1 MASVPLPVAA
11 PTPTP
16 TPAPTPTPTT
26 KPLPGAA
33 PPNASK
39 ANLAKESPGKPE
51 AKAKMSPRTWL
62 IRVGIGVFVVVAA
75 GVATVWFMRPPEV
88 SAVVVKFAPLV
99 RTLQFSARVA
109 TASRVEIGSTV
120 TGRVVQIAVTEGA
133 TVKKGDLLIRLE
145 SDELGAVLAQAAA
158 NERQAVARL
167 SGLRTTGRSAAAAA
181 VAQADSGLIAANAAL
196 KRTEDLTAKGF
207 LSAASLDESRRAA
220 SVARAQLD
228 AARAQAN
235 ANADQGTDISQ
246 AEAQLALAASA
257 TTAVRARLTQ
267 TELLAPADAKI
278 LTRLVEPGQIVQP
291 GHALLNIVLAS
302 PLQLIAQVDERY
314 LEQLQIDQPATVLAD
329 AFPNQRF
336 AARVLTIAPV
346 VDPLKGAVEVKFQ
359 VATPPVFLRED
370 MTLSVEVET
379 ARRERAL
386 VVPVDALQGE
396 ESSSTAIAMIARE
409 GKVEARTVR
418 TGIRTLDAAEIL
430 DGLADG
436 EIVLKGDAPEVGK
449 RVRANTEPADDKAKE
464 PTKKNN
470 VGSAKNKSAAQNV
483 VPQ

>member
-1 MASVPLPVAA
+1 MAVAPPPVETLTQTPTSTAQPVPRSA
-11 PTPTP
+11 PT
-16 TPAPTPTPTT
+16 
-26 KPLPGAA
+26 
-33 PPNASK
+33 NAST
-39 ANLAKESPGKPE
+39 ANANQGKLAV
-51 AKAKMSPRTWL
+51 KAKMPRRKLLIWL
-62 IRVGIGVFVVVAA
+62 GASVLFVLATGAA
-75 GVATVWFMRPPEV
+75 IAWFMRPPEV

-120 TGRVVQIAVTEGA
+120 TGRVVQITVREGA
-133 TVKKGDLLIRLE
+133 TVKKGELLIRLE
-145 SDELGAVLAQAAA
+145 SDELGAGLAQAIA
-158 NERQAVARL
+158 NERQAIARL
-167 SGLRTTGRSAAAAA
+167 NGLRTTGRSAAAAA
-181 VAQADSGLIAANAAL
+181 VAQADSGVIAANATL

-207 LSAASLDESRRAA
+207 LSPASLDEARRAA
-220 SVARAQLD
+220 SVARSQLT
-228 AARAQAN
+228 AARSQAT

-246 AEAQLALAASA
+246 AEAQLALAPSAS
-257 TTAVRARLTQ
+257 TAARARLTQ
-267 TELLAPADAKI
+267 TALVAPADAKI

-359 VATPPVFLRED
+359 VPAPPSFLRED

-379 ARRERAL
+379 ARRAHAL

-396 ESSSTAIAMIARE
+396 ESSPTAMVMIAHE
-409 GKVEARTVR
+409 GKVAARTVR
-418 TGIRTLDAAEIL
+418 VGIRTLEAAEIL
-430 DGLADG
+430 DGISEG
-436 EIVLKGDAPEVGK
+436 EIVLKGNAPKEGK
-449 RVRANTEPADDKAKE
+449 RVRVNMEATEANSNETN
-464 PTKKNN
+464 KNGN
-470 VGSAKNKSAAQNV
+470 ASSAKSKYANQNM
-483 VPQ
+483 VPP